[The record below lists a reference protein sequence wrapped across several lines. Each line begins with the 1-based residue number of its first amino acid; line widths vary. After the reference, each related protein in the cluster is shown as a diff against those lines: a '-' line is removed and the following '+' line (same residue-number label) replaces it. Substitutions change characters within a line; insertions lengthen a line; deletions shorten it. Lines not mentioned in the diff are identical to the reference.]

1 MKGDVATLTSL
12 VFLGLCGSAT
22 AAEGGSPAQDPRA
35 AFAETDT
42 SGDGQIDRAEFHA
55 RMVEIF
61 FHGDR
66 DKDGYMVW
74 AELEA
79 VVALPDD
86 FRGADRNGDGRYSLH
101 EFIRVRFDD
110 YDVVDTDGDGLLSVK
125 EVADVFDR
133 GGVR

>member
-1 MKGDVATLTSL
+1 MRGVVAALSIL
-12 VFLGLCGSAT
+12 AFLCLCDSAT
-22 AAEGGSPAQDPRA
+22 ADKGGTPSHDPSI
-35 AFAETDT
+35 AFAEADT
-42 SGDGQIDRAEFHA
+42 NGDGQIDRAEFHA

-66 DKDGYMVW
+66 DKDGYMLW

-79 VVALPDD
+79 AVALPDD
-86 FRGADRNGDGRYSLH
+86 FRDADRNGDGRYSLH

-125 EVADVFDR
+125 EVVDVFDR

>member
-1 MKGDVATLTSL
+1 MKGVVATLASL
-12 VFLGLCGSAT
+12 VFLGLCGSVT
-22 AAEGGSPAQDPRA
+22 AAEGGAPSHDPRA
-35 AFAETDT
+35 AFAEADT

-61 FHGDR
+61 FHGAR
-66 DKDGYMVW
+66 VKDGYMVW

-79 VVALPDD
+79 AVALPDD

-101 EFIRVRFDD
+101 EFIRVRFND
-110 YDVVDTDGDGLLSVK
+110 YDVVDTNEDGLLSLD
-125 EVADVFDR
+125 EVVVVFER

>member
-1 MKGDVATLTSL
+1 MSGTRIAPLLVA
-12 VFLGLCGSAT
+12 FIACIGF
-22 AAEGGSPAQDPRA
+22 AALADDRPTHDPRSA
-35 AFAETDT
+35 HKEADT
-42 SGDGQIDRAEFHA
+42 NGDGKVDRAEFHA

-61 FHGDR
+61 FHGDAN
-66 DKDGYMVW
+66 KDGYMMP

-125 EVADVFDR
+125 EVVDVFER

>member
-1 MKGDVATLTSL
+1 MRCTLVSL
-12 VFLGLCGSAT
+12 FIFCLGICGMASA
-22 AAEGGSPAQDPRA
+22 AHGEGAFRDPRV

-42 SGDGQIDRAEFHA
+42 NGDGQIDRAEFHA

-66 DKDGYMVW
+66 DKNGYMTW

-79 VVALPDD
+79 VVALPND

-110 YDVVDTDGDGLLSVK
+110 YDVVDTDEDGLLSLN
-125 EVADVFDR
+125 EVVTIFER

>member
-1 MKGDVATLTSL
+1 MIGRGIAAALLIAAWVVAA
-12 VFLGLCGSAT
+12 G
-22 AAEGGSPAQDPRA
+22 P
-35 AFAETDT
+35 AFAEERPAHDPRVAHQETDT
-42 SGDGQIDRAEFHA
+42 NSDGQIDRAEFHA

-86 FRGADRNGDGRYSLH
+86 FRGADSNGDGRYSLH

-110 YDVVDTDGDGLLSVK
+110 YDAVDTDRDGLLSVK

>member
-1 MKGDVATLTSL
+1 MSVQGIAGSLLVAS
-12 VFLGLCGSAT
+12 FAIAAST
-22 AAEGGSPAQDPRA
+22 ALADEGPTHDPRA
-35 AFAETDT
+35 AHKEADT
-42 SGDGQIDRAEFHA
+42 NGDGHVDRAEFHA

-61 FHGDR
+61 FHGDSN
-66 DKDGYMVW
+66 KDGYMVW

-125 EVADVFDR
+125 EVVNVFDR

>member
-1 MKGDVATLTSL
+1 MKCNLSL
-12 VFLGLCGSAT
+12 FILCLGICSMASAAHGEAVT
-22 AAEGGSPAQDPRA
+22 QDPRV

-42 SGDGQIDRAEFHA
+42 NGDAQIDRAEFHT

-66 DKDGYMVW
+66 DKDGHMVW

-79 VVALPDD
+79 VVALPND
-86 FRGADRNGDGRYSLH
+86 FRDADRNGDGRYSLH

-110 YDVVDTDGDGLLSVK
+110 YDVVDTDEDGLLSLP
-125 EVADVFDR
+125 EVVVVFER

>member
-1 MKGDVATLTSL
+1 MRDAIISL
-12 VFLGLCGSAT
+12 PILLLGLAGIAS
-22 AAEGGSPAQDPRA
+22 AAEGGAASHEPHV

-42 SGDGQIDRAEFHA
+42 NRDGQIDRAEFHA

-79 VVALPDD
+79 TVALPGD
-86 FRGADRNGDGRYSLH
+86 FRDADRDGDGRYSFH
-101 EFIRVRFDD
+101 EFNRVRFDD
-110 YDVVDTDGDGLLSVK
+110 YDVVDANEDGLLSLD
-125 EVADVFDR
+125 EVVAVFER

>member
-1 MKGDVATLTSL
+1 MRRTLVSL
-12 VFLGLCGSAT
+12 FILCLGAYGMASA
-22 AAEGGSPAQDPRA
+22 AHGEAVSHDPRV

-42 SGDGQIDRAEFHA
+42 NGDAQIDRAEFHT

-66 DKDGYMVW
+66 DKDGHMVW

-79 VVALPDD
+79 VVALPND

-110 YDVVDTDGDGLLSVK
+110 YDIVDTDEDGLLSLP
-125 EVADVFDR
+125 EVVVVFER